1 MGTRTPDSIVLAV
14 PPAACDALYKELKG
28 EARQLGITLH
38 RIGDAL
44 APRRAHAAVIDGE
57 RVGAGL

>member
-1 MGTRTPDSIVLAV
+1 VLAV
-14 PPAACDALYKELKG
+14 PPAAADGLYKELK
-28 EARQLGITLH
+28 ARATELGITLH

-57 RVGAGL
+57 RIGALL

>member
-1 MGTRTPDSIVLAV
+1 MAS
-14 PPAACDALYKELKG
+14 ALSRLSE
-28 EARQLGITLH
+28 LGITLH

-57 RVGAGL
+57 RIGASL